1 MYPFPHLDRN
11 LMSNAVIYCIHD
23 LSCHRKSGN
32 GIIFGKRY
40 GTDIIDEPE
49 DELDRALDDK

>member
-1 MYPFPHLDRN
+1 
-11 LMSNAVIYCIHD
+11 MSNSVIYCIHD